1 MNPKKLEK
9 AKAKIIEFLNPI
21 HKFKNEIGVYYHQ
34 TRNVLLFYEKDR
46 ALNYLTE
53 VKPIYSLN
61 TITMEP
67 FMASPLQIDIG
78 YDLKK
83 LLKEA
88 LTSV

>member
-1 MNPKKLEK
+1 MNPKKLQK
-9 AKAKIIEFLNPI
+9 AETKIIEFLNQI
-21 HKFKNEIGVYYHQ
+21 HKFKNEIGVYYHES
-34 TRNVLLFYEKDR
+34 RSVLLFYEKDK
-46 ALNYLTE
+46 ALNYLVE

-61 TITMEP
+61 VITMEP
-67 FMASPLQIDIG
+67 FMTSPLQVDIG